1 MRRREFIQNK
11 SEDQPVELIEATG
24 GDPSTGCWSWM
35 LVVARATIDER
46 TMLVERG
53 NGPIFYVT
61 IDPTVNSTAKDYK
74 RSFNRSTGII
84 LCFSTVQQELSCVY
98 RD

>member
-1 MRRREFIQNK
+1 MSR
-11 SEDQPVELIEATG
+11 D
-24 GDPSTGCWSWM
+24 
-35 LVVARATIDER
+35 RATIDER

-53 NGPIFYVT
+53 NGPMFYGT
-61 IDPTVNSTAKDYK
+61 IDPTVNSTARDYK
-74 RSFNRSTGII
+74 RSFNRSTGFI